1 MALDLMAPLFTFRG
15 RSILTKGRATMKFP
29 RIVYGEVIDY
39 IAENTPPEK
48 LLSFR
53 VSDET
58 RRQVAD
64 LIRREKAGE
73 LSKDDA
79 TDLHHYR
86 ELYFM
91 IRAARAR
98 VRRAMAASPGPM
110 G

>member
-1 MALDLMAPLFTFRG
+1 MR
-15 RSILTKGRATMKFP
+15 FP
-29 RIVYGEVIDY
+29 ASVYGEVIDY

-58 RRQVAD
+58 RREVD
-64 LIRREKAGE
+64 ELIRREKAGE
-73 LSKDDA
+73 LSPDEA
-79 TDLHHYR
+79 EDLHHFR
-86 ELYFM
+86 ELHFM

-98 VRRAMAASPGPM
+98 VRRALADQPAGA